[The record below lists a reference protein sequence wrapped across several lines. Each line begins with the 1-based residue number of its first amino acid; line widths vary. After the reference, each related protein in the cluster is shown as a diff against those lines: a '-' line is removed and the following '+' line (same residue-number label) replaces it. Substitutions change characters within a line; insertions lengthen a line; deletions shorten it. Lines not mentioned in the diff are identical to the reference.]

1 MSDGL
6 VEVTSPNGERL
17 YCLTNGKSLPEW
29 MEESKKKKLRKV
41 EEFRSRIELIQG
53 LYFPVS
59 CQRIKYV
66 ILFISIFHIFL
77 K

>member
-29 MEESKKKKLRKV
+29 MEESKKMKLRKV
-41 EEFRSRIELIQG
+41 EEFRSRVELIQS

-59 CQRIKYV
+59 CQKIKYDCFPLHL
-66 ILFISIFHIFL
+66 LFSFS
-77 K
+77 